1 MAEYEA
7 EVRQRG
13 KGDNETREDKSEE
26 RGKENV
32 EIKEV
37 DYNALDYEQD
47 NQSDEDLSKKQVP
60 SLVQYPLPGAINLKG
75 TSLKK
80 RRSST
85 SETDTTESKKD
96 ALVQNARSDVLAMAL
111 GVQIKT
117 GEDSIVGDSKISG

>member
-13 KGDNETREDKSEE
+13 KGDNELREDKSVE

-32 EIKEV
+32 ETKKI
-37 DYNALDYEQD
+37 DYNALDYEQE
-47 NQSDEDLSKKQVP
+47 NQSDEDVPKKQVP
-60 SLVQYPLPGAINLKG
+60 SLVQYPLPGAIALKG

-85 SETDTTESKKD
+85 SETDTTEDKKD

-117 GEDSIVGDSKISG
+117 GEDSIGDSNISG